1 MPVLLRYCLLSLF
14 PPFFLAT
21 GIWLAFLNL
30 LYFSIPISEYLF
42 LYHAGIWNCFLLFV
56 YYQPSVLVLVIPIGF
71 LTALLVVYGRLS
83 ADKEFLALQ
92 ASGLTVGTLF
102 WPLACLSV
110 VFSLL
115 LVVFMDIVIPWG
127 NNSYL
132 KLDYQIKVEHS
143 TIVVKER
150 SFIKDFEGY
159 ILYVDQ
165 KDEGTGKLKNV
176 IVEMLDEK
184 EKPYRMVYAQEG
196 RLEQNG
202 QFHIILRLKKG
213 IMQQIGNRIEPG
225 LSNLLQL
232 KFSGCDIDLS
242 SKTTPFGPLDANSS
256 RNMKIKELARKITE
270 EKGKRLDSRYD
281 EVEFNKKFSLPFS
294 ALAFV
299 FIGIPLGL
307 MTRVGSYLGFVLAIV
322 MVAAYE
328 GFLMLGDNG
337 GFLGRSSPFL
347 AMWVPN
353 FFLML
358 VGILLTFW
366 IENRISII
374 FFVRNRL
381 KKTSNPRVN
390 P

>member
-1 MPVLLRYCLLSLF
+1 
-14 PPFFLAT
+14 
-21 GIWLAFLNL
+21 
-30 LYFSIPISEYLF
+30 
-42 LYHAGIWNCFLLFV
+42 
-56 YYQPSVLVLVIPIGF
+56 
-71 LTALLVVYGRLS
+71 
-83 ADKEFLALQ
+83 
-92 ASGLTVGTLF
+92 
-102 WPLACLSV
+102 
-110 VFSLL
+110 
-115 LVVFMDIVIPWG
+115 
-127 NNSYL
+127 
-132 KLDYQIKVEHS
+132 
-143 TIVVKER
+143 
-150 SFIKDFEGY
+150 
-159 ILYVDQ
+159 
-165 KDEGTGKLKNV
+165 
-176 IVEMLDEK
+176 
-184 EKPYRMVYAQEG
+184 
-196 RLEQNG
+196 
-202 QFHIILRLKKG
+202 
-213 IMQQIGNRIEPG
+213 
-225 LSNLLQL
+225 
-232 KFSGCDIDLS
+232 
-242 SKTTPFGPLDANSS
+242 
-256 RNMKIKELARKITE
+256 MKIKELARKITE